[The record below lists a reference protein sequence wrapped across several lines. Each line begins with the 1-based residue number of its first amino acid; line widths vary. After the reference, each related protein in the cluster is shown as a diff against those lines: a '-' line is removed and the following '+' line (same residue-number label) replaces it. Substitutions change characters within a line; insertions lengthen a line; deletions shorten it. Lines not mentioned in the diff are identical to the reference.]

1 MHRRS
6 LPFTLLGLPL
16 LSACGALSSLASPDP
31 SPGTVPV
38 PAQWQAPLPHD
49 GQTTDLRRWWSQ
61 FDDPLLATLVADAQD
76 ASPTVATAAANI
88 ADARAARQ
96 AGEAALLPT
105 VDLGASASR
114 SRPEPGAPLV
124 KSASASVQ
132 LQWELDVFGAQ
143 RAGAQAAQARFASSQ
158 AAWHGARVSVAA
170 EVASAY
176 ADLRVCEA
184 QAHQLDQD
192 AASRLRIA
200 QLTTQAT
207 QAGAR
212 SPAAAALAQASAAE
226 GRVALMRQSTN
237 CDLLVKSLVALTARE
252 ETALRAELAPRAG
265 RLPQPREFSVTS
277 LPAEVLAQ
285 RPDIRAAE
293 RDVAAA
299 SADATQAAARRWPRI
314 TLAGILGT
322 ARSGSAG
329 VSTDGSVWTVGP
341 VAVTFP
347 LFDGGT
353 RRANAE
359 AARERHG
366 AAIRIYAAKLRTAVQ
381 EVESALV
388 TLQSTALRQD
398 DAAAAARGYDRSYR
412 ATTASYE
419 AGAASLFEVE
429 DARRSLLTA
438 QRTLND
444 LGHER
449 LLAWISLYRAVG
461 GGWASPA
468 PGDAAPPRHQ
478 APDATAAASITPASA
493 PSASATA
500 MSSASATVFPS
511 DSSSEALRP

>member
-6 LPFTLLGLPL
+6 LPFTLLSLPL
-16 LSACGALSSLASPDP
+16 LGACGSLSSPASPDP
-31 SPGTVPV
+31 APGTVPV
-38 PAQWQAPLPHD
+38 PAQWQAPQPHG

-61 FDDPLLATLVADAQD
+61 FDDPLLATLVTDAQD

-114 SRPEPGAPLV
+114 ARPEPGAPLV
-124 KSASASVQ
+124 KSASASLQ
-132 LQWELDVFGAQ
+132 LQWELDVFGAN

-170 EVASAY
+170 EVAGAY
-176 ADLRVCEA
+176 ADLRACEA

-192 AASRLRIA
+192 AASRLRLA
-200 QLTTQAT
+200 QLTVQAT

-226 GRVALMRQSTN
+226 GRVALMRQLTN

-252 ETALRAELAPRAG
+252 ETALRAELATRAT
-265 RLPQPREFSVTS
+265 RFPQPREFSVTS

-285 RPDIRAAE
+285 RPDIQAAE

-299 SADATQAAARRWPRI
+299 GADATQAAARRWPRI
-314 TLAGILGT
+314 TLAGNLGA
-322 ARSGSAG
+322 ARSSSAG
-329 VSTDGSVWTVGP
+329 LSTDGTVWSVGP
-341 VAVTFP
+341 VAITFP

-366 AAIRIYAAKLRTAVQ
+366 AAIRVYAARLRTAVQ

-388 TLQSTALRQD
+388 TLQSTALRQE
-398 DAAAAARGYDRSYR
+398 DAATAALGYERSYR
-412 ATTASYE
+412 ATAASYE
-419 AGAASLFEVE
+419 AGASSLFEVE
-429 DARRSLLTA
+429 DARRSLLSS
-438 QRTLND
+438 QSTLNE
-444 LGHER
+444 LRHER

-468 PGDAAPPRHQ
+468 PDDGAATPRRP
-478 APDATAAASITPASA
+478 APETTASA
-493 PSASATA
+493 SP
-500 MSSASATVFPS
+500 FPS
-511 DSSSEALRP
+511 DLLRP